1 VVDAV
6 DTVLTDALTAVGL
19 VLGSF
24 VSTNVDNLVLL
35 VGWLSTRRAGTRSI
49 LLGYCLGMSA
59 LLALAFGFGLAANL
73 IPIELIGYLG
83 VVPIALGLKL
93 LADRWRKR
101 EHTAVGT
108 LETGGALSLAV
119 ATTQLAN
126 GVDTV
131 LVFAPLLADSS
142 ARIDFLI
149 VVSFGLIALMWFGL
163 ARTLSTRAAR
173 LESFERFGEWV
184 APLVMIGIG
193 LYILTNTA
201 SDVLPDA

>member
-1 VVDAV
+1 M
-6 DTVLTDALTAVGL
+6 LTEILASVGL

-24 VSTNVDNLVLL
+24 VATNVDNLVLL
-35 VGWLSTRRAGTRSI
+35 VGWLSIHRTGSRSI
-49 LLGYCLGMSA
+49 LIGYCLGMGA

-73 IPIELIGYLG
+73 IPIEFIGYLG

-101 EHTAVGT
+101 EHAAVGT
-108 LETGGALSLAV
+108 LETGGALSVAV
-119 ATTQLAN
+119 AITQLAN

-142 ARIDFLI
+142 ERIDFLI
-149 VVSFGLIALMWFGL
+149 VASFGLIALLWFGL
-163 ARTLSTRAAR
+163 ARMLSTRAAR
-173 LESFERFGEWV
+173 LESFERVGEWL
-184 APLVMIGIG
+184 APLVMVGIGI
-193 LYILTNTA
+193 YILTNTA